1 MTADLDCPSLM
12 ELLDLRNGGGDADTR
27 AHLDDCPRCRALLA
41 TVPADIALPELAG
54 GPPGTLADAPK
65 RHPTGPVGV
74 RTGTLWRAVGESADF
89 AWVVMVI
96 GHAPGGR
103 DRVLAAPVVGEP
115 GLATDYDLIL
125 DRSLLGYGAFAD
137 VGNTGVL
144 LKEQLVESLAALEE
158 PAARVLVDLYR
169 AVLGTGVAPESELLG
184 PEATDERDPRL
195 LAAAERRLAL
205 RPLWRRADRLVD
217 AEDGDPVGEPVEDGG
232 NTGRGLA
239 LVLDAYVSG
248 PDAEWDRATLL
259 ETSGA
264 DGHWF
269 DAFCDNRLDLTDRR
283 DIDHLA
289 RVLHTLQVG
298 WDEAKPAVVCTLA
311 RSEGGS
317 RQAEGPVMPM
327 AARSQPGMAED
338 DVTEALYADQSSV
351 DRSAD
356 ARQAAIAQYVA
367 DLRRALDDLE

>member
-1 MTADLDCPSLM
+1 M
-12 ELLDLRNGGGDADTR
+12 ELLDLRNGGSDADAR

-54 GPPGTLADAPK
+54 GPPVAPADAPK
-65 RHPTGPVGV
+65 RHPTGSVGV
-74 RTGTLWRAVGESADF
+74 RTGALWRAVGKSADF
-89 AWVVMVI
+89 AWVVVVI
-96 GHAPGGR
+96 GHAPR
-103 DRVLAAPVVGEP
+103 EKDRVLVAPVVGEP

-144 LKEQLVESLAALEE
+144 LKEQLVEPLAALEE

-169 AVLGTGVAPESELLG
+169 AVLGTAVAPKSELLG

-217 AEDGDPVGEPVEDGG
+217 AEDGDPVGESVDDAG

-239 LVLDAYVSG
+239 LLLDEHVSG
-248 PDAEWDRATLL
+248 PHAEWDRATLL

-269 DAFCDNRLDLTDRR
+269 DAFCSNRLDLTDRR

-289 RVLHTLQVG
+289 RVLHTLQVD
-298 WDEAKPAVVCTLA
+298 WDEAKPAVACTLA

-338 DVTEALYADQSSV
+338 DVTEALYADESSV